1 MKKILLIATI
11 ILLTTTAMAL
21 FIYAIPNTH
30 ANSTDSIFQLSITGY
45 VDQPSN
51 FTLGD
56 LQAMPKTTV
65 SAEIYCVDAPNIVL
79 EQGSWE
85 GVKFWDL
92 LSQTG
97 VSPEAVKVALY
108 ASDGYSSDLSIDLAK
123 QEDVILAYAKDGA
136 PLNEGLRLVV
146 PGHWGYKWISQVQS
160 IKLVNYDF
168 KGKWES
174 QGYSDDAF
182 IVQINH
188 FGPAPSSTI
197 IDRAS
202 PTPTIQ
208 VTPST
213 SSIESPATSSPAP
226 SSSTFGSLQPQ
237 RNVKNI
243 GATEMVTT
251 IAIMAAIVLAIASLA
266 LVIKRK
272 KKFS

>member
-1 MKKILLIATI
+1 MKKIFLLATI
-11 ILLTTTAMAL
+11 ILLTTTAVAL
-21 FIYAIPNTH
+21 FLYTIPNTQ
-30 ANSTDSIFQLSITGY
+30 ADTTDSQLSITGY

-51 FTLGD
+51 FTLAD

-65 SAEIYCVDAPNIVL
+65 SAEIYCVDFPNVVL
-79 EQGSWE
+79 EQGFWE

-92 LSQTG
+92 LSLTG

-108 ASDGYSSDLSIDLAK
+108 ASDGYSSDLSIDLAM
-123 QEDVILAYAKDGA
+123 QDDVILAYAKDGV

-146 PGHWGYKWISQVQS
+146 PGRWGYKWVSQVQS
-160 IKLVNYDF
+160 IILVNYDF

-182 IVQINH
+182 IVQTNH

-226 SSSTFGSLQPQ
+226 SSSNFGSLQPQ

-251 IAIMAAIVLAIASLA
+251 IAIMAAIVLAIGSLA